1 MTALLSPDEETWLA
15 QFFSGRN
22 LLSWES
28 IQTGSAP
35 DGWAGDVRPWVDLL
49 GRANPDLPIVL
60 PLMENADQVTWYGV
74 ARDPQTAIRL
84 GQELLA
90 MLGPSYTN
98 FTGLPHVLD
107 AADLQEGVLA
117 NHFVAPAYRLVPTE
131 SSYLPRIRGM
141 VELYRGVL
149 ERRPARQPPAA
160 RPIGSIRNDFDR
172 ALLADDE
179 GQAERRFEELLQTG
193 RLSAENRVFLEVRL
207 LAGLGRWPQIAGNH
221 ALLRNLADLPL
232 PPQVLVDTVEAIYR
246 VHVESFEANSDVAGA
261 IKGFSGT
268 IATRYGRL
276 FGTRRGLRRPRILK
290 AFLLYELCQP
300 APDPSICADIGTLLS
315 GFAAEPFVAGLLAAV
330 PKRDAAD
337 ARRMSA
343 PALDQEAAADEA
355 FEDDQHDRALAIY
368 RTLPV
373 TLKTLRRMLRCARE
387 IGSAGAAVD
396 VLEIAIGAPP
406 ELIGALTASA
416 RETLDQLR
424 VLSTPVAPSVST
436 IGTEA
441 AQELGWVAWA
451 RWVVGGA
458 PVSAAER
465 VAREW
470 ALSWDVNAV
479 SGDQGAIDELAQ
491 LIGNA
496 EGQAAGVF
504 RAIFPALFEAFVV
517 QPDSAS
523 QVLKPLYAMLL
534 TVLAL
539 GEGTSPDD
547 LELARQLA
555 EALLQCGNSRAE
567 YRAMVQDL
575 EELLGGS
582 PSINTL
588 SWALDAAEVLA
599 INPAPDL
606 ESRLRFFMKVL
617 ELAQT
622 TSHRVKIAHRTAL
635 GLLCKDFGVEF
646 PSTLSAPEESTDAQV
661 PRTFTGKRVSI
672 YTLTEP
678 AGKRAADMLR
688 QTCPGLE
695 VDINSDEVCTD
706 RLAALAKNSDVFIF
720 AWRSSKHQAY
730 YCIKNN
736 RPTTLPLLQPLGKG
750 SASILRAA
758 LDYLN

>member
-1 MTALLSPDEETWLA
+1 MNAVPPPDEEAWLA
-15 QFFSGRN
+15 QFFSGKN
-22 LLSWES
+22 LLTWDG
-28 IQTGSAP
+28 IQAGSAP
-35 DGWAGDVRPWVDLL
+35 DGWAGDVRPWIDLVV
-49 GRANPDLPIVL
+49 RADPDLPIVL
-60 PLMENADQVTWYGV
+60 PFMEKADQVIWYGI

-107 AADLQEGVLA
+107 IADIQEAALA
-117 NHFVAPAYRLVPTE
+117 THCVAPAYRLVPTE
-131 SSYLPRIRGM
+131 ASYLPRIRGM

-149 ERRPARQPPAA
+149 ERRPPRPPPAA
-160 RPIGSIRNDFDR
+160 RPIGSIRKDFDR

-179 GQAERRFEELLQTG
+179 DQAERSFEELLQTG

-207 LAGLGRWPQIAGNH
+207 LAGLSRWPQIAGNH
-221 ALLRNLADLPL
+221 TLLRNLSDLPL

-246 VHVESFEANSDVAGA
+246 VHVESFEADGDVAGA
-261 IKGFSGT
+261 IESFAEK

-290 AFLLYELCQP
+290 AFFLYELCQP
-300 APDPSICADIGTLLS
+300 VPDPSICSDIGTLLS

-330 PKRDAAD
+330 PNRATAD
-337 ARRMSA
+337 PPAVAA
-343 PALDQEAAADEA
+343 PAWDLAAAADEA

-373 TLKTLRRMLRCARE
+373 TPKTLRRMLRCARE
-387 IGSAGAAVD
+387 IGSAGAAGD
-396 VLEIAIGAPP
+396 VLQIVASAPP
-406 ELIGALTASA
+406 EIVGGLTASA

-424 VLSTPVAPSVST
+424 VLSTPIAPSAST
-436 IGTEA
+436 AGIGA
-441 AQELGWVAWA
+441 GQDLGWVAWA
-451 RWVVGGA
+451 RWVIGGA

-470 ALSWDVNAV
+470 APMWDVNAV
-479 SGDQGAIDELAQ
+479 SGDQEAVNELAQ

-496 EGQAAGVF
+496 EGLAADVF
-504 RAIFPALFEAFVV
+504 RAVFPALFEAFVV
-517 QPDSAS
+517 QPDGAS

-539 GEGTSPDD
+539 GDSNSPDD

-555 EALLQCGNSRAE
+555 EVLLLCGNNRVE

-575 EELLGGS
+575 EELLGEA

-588 SWALDAAEVLA
+588 PWALDTAEVLA
-599 INPAPDL
+599 INPAPDS

-617 ELAQT
+617 EFAQT
-622 TSHRVKIAHRTAL
+622 TSHRVTVAHRTAL
-635 GLLCKDFGVEF
+635 GLLCMDFGVEF
-646 PSTLSAPEESTDAQV
+646 PSNLSDADSTGTHPA
-661 PRTFTGKRVSI
+661 RTFTGKRVSI

-706 RLAALAKNSDVFIF
+706 RLGALAKNSDIFIF

-736 RPTTLPLLQPLGKG
+736 RPATLPLLQPLGKG

-758 LDYLN
+758 LEYLT